1 MSPRLRFGLRTLPLP
16 RAAGKHFF
24 ADDDALRRLARVFEW
39 LAAEPGLAGA
49 TGGTGVGDAM
59 GTPTSPVVWPVRR
72 CACASARRRAA
83 VVRRDLAT

>member
-16 RAAGKHFF
+16 RGAAGKHFF

-49 TGGTGVGDAM
+49 TGGTGIGDAM
-59 GTPTSPVVWPVRR
+59 GTPTSPVVWPVRLR
-72 CACASARRRAA
+72 FRPPTSGGGAPGPG
-83 VVRRDLAT
+83 DL